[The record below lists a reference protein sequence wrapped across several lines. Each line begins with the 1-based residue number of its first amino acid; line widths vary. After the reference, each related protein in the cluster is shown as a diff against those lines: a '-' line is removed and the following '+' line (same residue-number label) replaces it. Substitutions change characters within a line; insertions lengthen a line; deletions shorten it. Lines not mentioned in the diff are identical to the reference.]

1 MEDRESEI
9 GRNVLR
15 CLQREIADLEKS
27 LSEHSSLGGMA
38 LAIGKIA
45 GLKQAIKIVVREFK
59 FEEHGNID

>member
-1 MEDRESEI
+1 MEERENAI
-9 GRNVLR
+9 GRNVLYY
-15 CLQREIADLEKS
+15 LQCEVSDLEKS
-27 LSEHSSLGGMA
+27 LSGQASLGGIA

>member
-1 MEDRESEI
+1 MEDRENVI
-9 GRNVLR
+9 ARNVLYY
-15 CLQREIADLEKS
+15 LQCEVSDLEKS
-27 LSEHSSLGGMA
+27 LSEQESLSGMA

>member
-15 CLQREIADLEKS
+15 CLQCEVSDLEKS
-27 LSEHSSLGGMA
+27 LSEQESLSGMA

-45 GLKQAIKIVVREFK
+45 GLKQAIKIVVGEFK